1 MIRVLVVALLASP
14 LFAAEG
20 PAGLMQQPAVSRTH
34 VAFVYDGQVWVVP
47 RGGTA
52 ARRVTDSKGR
62 KVDPRLSP
70 DGQRLAFARGESADG
85 LNLFPGPLGGGPMSR
100 VTYLP

>member
-34 VAFVYDGQVWVVP
+34 VAFVYDGQVSVVP

-62 KVDPRLSP
+62 KFDPRFSP
-70 DGQRLAFARGESADG
+70 DGKRLAFSSGEYSNA
-85 LNLFPGPLGGGPMSR
+85 LHLCTVPVHGGGVSR
-100 VTYLP
+100 VPY